1 MSPRTLGGPSLEL
14 PAGDDPRTT
23 LVDWMT
29 ADDNPYFSQVIA
41 NRIWADLM
49 GIGLV
54 DPVDDLRA
62 TNPASNEELL
72 AALAAHLR
80 DNDYDLKSL
89 IRVITTSY
97 VYGLDAQPNETNVSD
112 HRNYS
117 RHYRQR
123 LRAEVLLDAINQITG
138 VSESFDA
145 MPAGSRANEVWT
157 HRIPS
162 LFLDTFSRPDLNQDP
177 PCERVSDTAVVQAL
191 HLMNSPQLH
200 AKVTSDEGCAARLAA
215 TEKSPDEIVEELY
228 LRAYSRYPT
237 DEEQKFGSA
246 WFGKAE
252 SRRAAVEDLLWALLN
267 SAEFVF
273 KN

>member
-1 MSPRTLGGPSLEL
+1 
-14 PAGDDPRTT
+14 
-23 LVDWMT
+23 
-29 ADDNPYFSQVIA
+29 
-41 NRIWADLM
+41 M
-49 GIGLV
+49 GKGLV

-72 AALAAHLR
+72 EALAAHLR
-80 DNDYDLKSL
+80 DNHYDLKSL
-89 IRVITTSY
+89 IQAITTSY
-97 VYGLDAQPNETNVSD
+97 VYGLDSQPNETNVAD

-138 VSESFDA
+138 ATDSFAA

-200 AKVTSDEGCAARLAA
+200 QKVTSDEGYAAQHAA
-215 TEKSPDEIVEELY
+215 TEKSPTEIVVELY
-228 LRAYSRYPT
+228 IRVYSRYPT
-237 DEEQKFGSA
+237 DEEQKVGTD

-273 KN
+273 KD

>member
-1 MSPRTLGGPSLEL
+1 
-14 PAGDDPRTT
+14 
-23 LVDWMT
+23 MT
-29 ADDNPYFSQVIA
+29 ADDNPYFSKVIA
-41 NRIWADLM
+41 NRIWAELM
-49 GIGLV
+49 GKGLV

-72 AALAAHLR
+72 TALAAHLR
-80 DNDYDLKSL
+80 DNHYDLKSL
-89 IRVITTSY
+89 IRAITTSY
-97 VYGLDAQPNETNVSD
+97 VYGLDSLPNKTNVAD

-138 VSESFDA
+138 ATNSFAA
-145 MPAGSRANEVWT
+145 MPAGSRANEVWS

-177 PCERVSDTAVVQAL
+177 PCERVTDTTVVQAL
-191 HLMNSPQLH
+191 HLMNSPKLH
-200 AKVTSDEGCAARLAA
+200 KKVTSDEGFAAQLCA
-215 TEKSPDEIVEELY
+215 TEKSPTEIVDELY
-228 LRAYSRYPT
+228 LRVYSRYPT
-237 DEEQKFGSA
+237 DAERQVGTD

-252 SRRAAVEDLLWALLN
+252 SRQVAVEDLLWTLLN

-273 KN
+273 KD